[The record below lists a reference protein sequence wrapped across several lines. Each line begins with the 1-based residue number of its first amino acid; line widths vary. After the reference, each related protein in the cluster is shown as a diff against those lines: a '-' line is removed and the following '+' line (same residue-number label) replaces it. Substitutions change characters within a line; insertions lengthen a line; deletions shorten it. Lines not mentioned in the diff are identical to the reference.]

1 MSVEI
6 HSTAMNRRARI
17 DRLIGAYGS
26 GDGPTVV
33 VIAGIHGNEPAGV
46 FALLDLLD
54 QLRGDAPR
62 FRGKIIGLAGNLAA
76 LARGVRYVDADL
88 NRLWRREVIDAAFA
102 NESHA
107 DVAGAG
113 TELRELRELYQ
124 TIKTILAGEKGPIHF
139 IDLHTTSSQSPP
151 FIPFDDTLVNR
162 RFVESFPVPGILGIE
177 EYLPGTLLSYLTRY
191 QTVAI
196 GYEGGQHTDLR
207 SIDYHRAMLWLS
219 LEKAGCVSRT
229 DVPGL
234 AEQEALL
241 KRGADGLGG
250 FYEVRFRYEI
260 QPGEDFRMLPGFRSF
275 QPVTRSQK
283 LAENKSGAIP
293 APESGRIFMPLYQA
307 QGSDGF
313 FLIRRVARIWLRL
326 SQWLRQWRFER
337 VLALLPGVELSRDE
351 AGTLTVDTRVA
362 RFLAIELFHLL
373 GYRRQVRDGA
383 RIRFSRREP

>member
-1 MSVEI
+1 MSIEI
-6 HSTAMNRRARI
+6 HSEALGRRTQI
-17 DRLIGAYGS
+17 DRVIGVYGA

-46 FALLDLLD
+46 FALLDVLD
-54 QLRGDAPR
+54 QLRRETPR
-62 FRGKIIGLAGNLAA
+62 FRGKLIGLAGNLAA
-76 LARGVRYVDADL
+76 LSRGVRYVDADL
-88 NRLWRREVIDAAFA
+88 NRLWRREWIDAAFA
-102 NESHA
+102 DETHA
-107 DVAGAG
+107 NSAKAGA
-113 TELRELRELYQ
+113 ELRELRELYQ
-124 TIKTILAGEKGPIHF
+124 RIKAILSDEAGPIHF

-177 EYLPGTLLSYLTRY
+177 EYLPGTLLSYMTRY

-196 GYEGGQHTDLR
+196 GYEGGQHSEHR

-229 DVPGL
+229 DVPRL

-241 KRGADGLGG
+241 QRGANGLGG

-275 QPVTRSQK
+275 QPVTRAQQ
-283 LAENKSGAIP
+283 LAENNSGAIP
-293 APESGRIFMPLYQA
+293 APETGRIFMPLYQA

-313 FLIRRVARIWLRL
+313 FLIRRVAGIWLKL
-326 SQWLRQWRFER
+326 SKWLRHWRFER
-337 VLALLPGVELSRDE
+337 VLALLPGVELARDD
-351 AGTLTVDTRVA
+351 AGTLTVDTRIA
-362 RFLAIELFHLL
+362 RFLALELFHLL

-383 RIRFSRREP
+383 RIHFSRREP